1 MLGMCAYV
9 AWLCSGPM
17 PESLG
22 QLKGLEVLNL
32 RWNELTGTRDIAHK
46 LAFSR
51 SHLIMVMASVCREY
65 T

>member
-1 MLGMCAYV
+1 M

-17 PESLG
+17 PESLS

-32 RWNELTGTRDIAHK
+32 RWNELTGTRAIAHK
-46 LAFSR
+46 VASDR
-51 SHLIMVMASVCREY
+51 NCLIMVMAWAYREY